1 MTHNIHTCHCARH
14 TAVMIENL
22 TVTLN
27 NVNILQDITFSV
39 PRGVCTAIVGPNGA
53 GKSTLAKAILGEIN
67 YQGKVLF
74 GQNDG
79 SFSPC
84 APHWGYVPQKLQF
97 DRNMPLTVIEFL
109 TASLSRRPV
118 FLKIS
123 KHLRRRCLD
132 MLQAVECP
140 HSADRQLGKLSGGE
154 LQRVL
159 LSLALLQE
167 PEIVLLDEPASGV
180 DFQGEKL
187 CCGLLEKFRKERGFT
202 QLMISHDLATVAAH
216 AAHVVCIN
224 HRLFASGKPSE
235 VLTEE
240 TLHAAFGLHT
250 AKPALA
256 AHEEICSCSQH

>member
-1 MTHNIHTCHCARH
+1 
-14 TAVMIENL
+14 
-22 TVTLN
+22 
-27 NVNILQDITFSV
+27 
-39 PRGVCTAIVGPNGA
+39 
-53 GKSTLAKAILGEIN
+53 
-67 YQGKVLF
+67 
-74 GQNDG
+74 
-79 SFSPC
+79 
-84 APHWGYVPQKLQF
+84 
-97 DRNMPLTVIEFL
+97 
-109 TASLSRRPV
+109 
-118 FLKIS
+118 
-123 KHLRRRCLD
+123 
-132 MLQAVECP
+132 MLQAMECP